1 MAAADAAKRSVSAEE
16 LDAAEARARS
26 AAAAAARKEA
36 AIQDLRC
43 RVDQLT
49 WCWPV
54 LQEHYALMSGGI
66 FPAMLQGIA
75 IANILMNSAARHF
88 SALDD

>member
-1 MAAADAAKRSVSAEE
+1 MKRVYADHHQAARRSLKGSVLQIEVLEKAAAVAAADAAKKGVSAEE

-36 AIQDLRC
+36 ATQELHY

-49 WCWPV
+49 WCQPS
-54 LQEHYALMSGGI
+54 L
-66 FPAMLQGIA
+66 
-75 IANILMNSAARHF
+75 
-88 SALDD
+88 